1 MLMNFMVILQIRRLP
16 TAISMN
22 PFYTHMCVLATPIF
36 SFFGEKFHGPIRR
49 RAGTAERRIGFPGLH
64 RSQLAWA
71 HGLFLQ
77 KVRGFGL
84 GHAQAGTK
92 LYELFSVG
100 LGFFHRS
107 YA

>member
-1 MLMNFMVILQIRRLP
+1 
-16 TAISMN
+16 MN
-22 PFYTHMCVLATPIF
+22 PFYTHMCVLATPNF
-36 SFFGEKFHGPIRR
+36 SFFGENFHGPIRR

-71 HGLFLQ
+71 HSLFLQ

-92 LYELFSVG
+92 LHELFSVG

>member
-1 MLMNFMVILQIRRLP
+1 MNFMVILQIRRLP

-22 PFYTHMCVLATPIF
+22 LFYTHMCVLATPIF
-36 SFFGEKFHGPIRR
+36 SFISEKFHSPIGR
-49 RAGTAERRIGFPGLH
+49 RARTAERRIGFPGLH

-71 HGLFLQ
+71 HGLLLK

-84 GHAQAGTK
+84 GHSQAGTK
-92 LYELFSVG
+92 LDELFSVG
-100 LGFFHRS
+100 RGFFHRS